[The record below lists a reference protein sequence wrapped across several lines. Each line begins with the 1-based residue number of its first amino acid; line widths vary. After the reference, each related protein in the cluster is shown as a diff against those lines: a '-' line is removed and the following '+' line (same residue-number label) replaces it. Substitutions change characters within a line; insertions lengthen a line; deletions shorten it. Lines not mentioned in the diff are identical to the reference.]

1 MDIQFSNNGH
11 STLASSISSSDT
23 SVTVASGH
31 GSRFPSLTG
40 SEYFFATLI
49 DSSNNLEIVKVTA
62 RSSDV
67 LTVTRAQESTTARA
81 YGIGDRIELRA
92 TAAGLNAIYTEAVAD
107 AIPGTDTITA
117 AMIQA
122 NAVGSSEI
130 AADAVGSSEIAANA
144 VGASELNVSGNGTS
158 GQSLLSD
165 GDGTFS
171 WGSGGKVIACTVVYN
186 SDTAGSGG
194 TSRSLSGEDF
204 NYRDG
209 NLVSGQFTK
218 QQSSSKLVVNGQL
231 SQIMTSGNW
240 HDTHIWIGS
249 NATGSVTQNFHIG
262 HDNYRMDSNRTNFGF
277 NAVFTGVGTG
287 TYYCN
292 MTAGRGDSG
301 SSDGVRN
308 YNPQSYVSADTSNT
322 NTNSMLVVWEVL

>member
-11 STLASSISSSDT
+11 STLAASINSSDT

-40 SEYFFATLI
+40 SQYFYATLI

-67 LTVTRAQESTTARA
+67 LTITRAQESTTARA
-81 YGIGDRIELRA
+81 YAIGDRIELRA
-92 TAAGLNAIYTEAVAD
+92 TAAGLSAIYSEAVAD

-130 AADAVGSSEIAANA
+130 AAGAVGSSEIAANA
-144 VGASELNVSGNGTS
+144 VGASELNVSGNGTA
-158 GQSLLSD
+158 GQALLSD

-171 WGSGGKVIACTVVYN
+171 WGDGGQVIAMTVVFN

-194 TSRSLSGEDF
+194 TVRTLSGEDF
-204 NYRDG
+204 TYRDG
-209 NLVSGQFTK
+209 NLISGTFTK
-218 QQSSSKLVVNGQL
+218 QQAGSKIVVNAQC

-240 HDTHIWIGS
+240 HDMYIWIAT
-249 NATGSVTQNFHIG
+249 NTTGSVTQAFHVG
-262 HDNYRMDSNRTNFGF
+262 QDNYRMSGSRTNYGF
-277 NAVFTGVGTG
+277 NAVFTGLGTG

-292 MTAGRGDSG
+292 MTNGRGDSG

-308 YNPQSYVSADTSNT
+308 YNPQSYVSSDNSNSNT
-322 NTNSMLVVWEVL
+322 NSTIVVWEVL